1 MADKLGHYN
10 MMTIMAALT
19 SILILALWIP
29 SSGNA
34 AVIVFAALFGA
45 ASGSGIS
52 LSPVLVAHS
61 SPMPEIGTR
70 TGVAFAIAGIATLTG
85 SPIGGAIITA
95 QNGSYLGTKIFGG
108 VSCAVGTL
116 LFIAARVALVGP
128 RKRRV

>member
-1 MADKLGHYN
+1 
-10 MMTIMAALT
+10 MMTAMAALT

-34 AVIVFAALFGA
+34 AVIVFSAIFGA

-70 TGVAFAIAGIATLTG
+70 TGMAFAMAAVATLTG
-85 SPIGGAIITA
+85 SPIGGAIIGA
-95 QNGSYLGTKIFGG
+95 QNGSFVGAKIFGG
-108 VSCAVGTL
+108 VSCAIGTL
-116 LFIAARVALVGP
+116 LFVAARIALVGP
-128 RKRRV
+128 KKVVV